1 MTFGDRSRLT
11 RLPAVSVA
19 EIFTLLLI
27 AGFAIAGIALVVG
40 LVMLSDP
47 LIPPEALTRC
57 HSTFPLDS
65 TRP

>member
-1 MTFGDRSRLT
+1 MTYGERSRLT

-40 LVMLSDP
+40 LVML
-47 LIPPEALTRC
+47 LIRSS
-57 HSTFPLDS
+57 HR
-65 TRP
+65 RP